1 MTGAMT
7 APMTPGEVL
16 GRVRLAR
23 TEGVGPITFRRLLRR
38 FPNAAEAIDALPRL
52 ARAGGRKVGG
62 AVPSLD
68 AVEREMEDLARLGGR
83 MIVLDG
89 PDYPPLLALLDDA
102 PVVLSVLGD
111 VDALRGRAVALVGG
125 RNSSANGRRLAEL
138 LASDLA
144 LADLVVVSGMARGI
158 DAAAHVGALRTGRTV
173 AAVAGGVDV
182 VYPPENAG
190 LQRRVAEGGG
200 AVVAEAPLGTAPR
213 DRHFPRRN
221 RVIAGLSLGVVVVE
235 AAPNSGS
242 LITARMA
249 LEMHR
254 ELFAVPGSP
263 LDPRC
268 LGSNDLIRQG
278 ATLTESARDV
288 LGNLPDLAA
297 GLAARDRLRGPAHSP
312 ADALPGLDSPG
323 DVDQVRARVVELLS
337 PSPTAV
343 DDLVRRCQLSASAVM
358 AALLELELAQRVEM
372 LPGNRACLIG
382 QGLEG

>member
-1 MTGAMT
+1 MTMAMT
-7 APMTPGEVL
+7 MAMTPGEML
-16 GRVRLAR
+16 NRVRLAR

-38 FPNAAEAIDALPRL
+38 FPSAAEAIEALPRL
-52 ARAGGRKVGG
+52 ARAGGRRVSS
-62 AVPSLD
+62 AVPPLG

-83 MIVLDG
+83 MVVLGG
-89 PDYPPLLALLDDA
+89 PDYPPLLALLEDA
-102 PVVLSVLGD
+102 PITLSVLGA
-111 VDALRGRAVALVGG
+111 VDALQARAVALVGG
-125 RNSSANGRRLAEL
+125 RNASANGRRLAEI

-144 LADLVVVSGMARGI
+144 LSGLVIVSGMARGV
-158 DAAAHVGALRTGRTV
+158 DTAAHVGALRTGRTV

-182 VYPPENAG
+182 VYPPENAA
-190 LQRRVAEGGG
+190 LQRRVAEGG

-249 LEMHR
+249 LEANR
-254 ELFAVPGSP
+254 ELFAAPGSP

-288 LGNLPDLAA
+288 LGNLPDFAA
-297 GLAARDRLRGPAHSP
+297 GLAARGVWRGPSP
-312 ADALPGLDSPG
+312 GPAEGTQELDAPG
-323 DVDQVRARVVELLS
+323 DVAEVRARVVELLS

-343 DDLVRRCQLSASAVM
+343 DDLVRRCQFSASAVM
-358 AALLELELAQRVEM
+358 VALLELELAQRVEM

-382 QGLEG
+382 QQLGE

>member
-83 MIVLDG
+83 VIVLDG

-125 RNSSANGRRLAEL
+125 RNSSANGRRLAEM

-144 LADLVVVSGMARGI
+144 LADLIVVSGMARGV

-173 AAVAGGVDV
+173 AAVAGGVDGDDLLVLAPGV
-182 VYPPENAG
+182 VRETEHDRARGAPIQVGEREPG
-190 LQRRVAEGGG
+190 RQRRQRRR
-200 AVVAEAPLGTAPR
+200 LKPR
-213 DRHFPRRN
+213 
-221 RVIAGLSLGVVVVE
+221 
-235 AAPNSGS
+235 AAP
-242 LITARMA
+242 ARRA
-249 LEMHR
+249 LR
-254 ELFAVPGSP
+254 
-263 LDPRC
+263 
-268 LGSNDLIRQG
+268 
-278 ATLTESARDV
+278 
-288 LGNLPDLAA
+288 
-297 GLAARDRLRGPAHSP
+297 
-312 ADALPGLDSPG
+312 
-323 DVDQVRARVVELLS
+323 
-337 PSPTAV
+337 
-343 DDLVRRCQLSASAVM
+343 
-358 AALLELELAQRVEM
+358 
-372 LPGNRACLIG
+372 
-382 QGLEG
+382 